1 MSNSN
6 SGRGI
11 NGQGTL
17 FDLLNIVIH
26 KMVCGMFFLKERIY
40 DLKWFYIRFDNEM
53 PRGGLFFI
61 LIHIYIYVYYMMI

>member
-26 KMVCGMFFLKERIY
+26 KMVCGMFFSKERIY
-40 DLKWFYIRFDNEM
+40 DLKWFYISFDKEI
-53 PRGGLFFI
+53 PRGGLFLI
-61 LIHIYIYVYYMMI
+61 LIHIYVYYMMI